1 MRNPEIRRGRPPI
14 DKASGKFCNISI
26 KMTQQM
32 HINLIAAAQAQSVSK
47 AEIIRKQLINLP
59 ETEKSA

>member
-1 MRNPEIRRGRPPI
+1 MRNPEIRRGRPPK

-32 HINLIAAAQAQSVSK
+32 HLNLIAAAQAESVSK

-59 ETEKSA
+59 KTEKTA